1 MTKDKPNKKQFLP
14 KRAKRIRLLL
24 SYYWGWYKDYDG
36 GSYKY
41 VIENLDLKKD
51 LKNKYYD
58 DLISLIHNII
68 KGGKFYRIEITK

>member
-14 KRAKRIRLLL
+14 IRAKRIRLLL

-51 LKNKYYD
+51 LKYHINQ
-58 DLISLIHNII
+58 H
-68 KGGKFYRIEITK
+68 KFYLNRCLDLENLNKKGTR